1 MEESSGSVLLVTFHT
16 KIVFF
21 TNTLYLCKTMNTKKI
36 NIKNPSKEVLDFFRN
51 MRWAKQEKK
60 ASYIAKK
67 DIYFPKASK

>member
-1 MEESSGSVLLVTFHT
+1 
-16 KIVFF
+16 
-21 TNTLYLCKTMNTKKI
+21 MNTKKI

-67 DIYFPKASK
+67 DTYFPKTKTPTLHKI